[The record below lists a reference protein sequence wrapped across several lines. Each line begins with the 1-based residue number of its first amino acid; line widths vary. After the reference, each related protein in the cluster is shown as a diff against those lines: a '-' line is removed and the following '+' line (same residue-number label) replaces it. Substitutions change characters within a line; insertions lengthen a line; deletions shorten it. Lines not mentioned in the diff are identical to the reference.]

1 MTRQHVRTTAVLL
14 AACAVFMLATGF
26 RQNAGSMALVFKIVQ
41 DVTKKTSTA
50 DWTKALKGENL
61 ASGDQVK
68 TGTRSLAIV
77 KFLDNSILRVREQS
91 VLTVSGEGYRGSQVK
106 TIQLNGGGFGFD
118 VKKQRQNEQFRLTS
132 PTSVASIRGTQGKWC
147 GGEGRDTLIVGE
159 GLVNLKNTVSNRDLD
174 VPAGYVGFSNED
186 GSLSS
191 RRATAEELA
200 DANAAATG
208 GSQHELNL
216 ELKDGKGNRKEMK
229 LKYHR

>member
-1 MTRQHVRTTAVLL
+1 MTKRHIRTTVLLL
-14 AACAVFMLATGF
+14 AASAVFTLATGF
-26 RQNAGSMALVFKIVQ
+26 QQSSGSMALVFKIVQ
-41 DVTKKTSTA
+41 DVTKKTSSA

-61 ASGDQVK
+61 TSGDQVK

-91 VLTVSGEGYRGSQVK
+91 VLTVNGEGSRGSQVK
-106 TIQLNGGGFGFD
+106 TIQLDGGAFGFD

-132 PTSVASIRGTQGKWC
+132 PTSVASIRGTKGKWS
-147 GGEGRDTLIVGE
+147 GGAGKDTLVVGE
-159 GLVNLKNTVSNRDLD
+159 GLVNLKNMVSNKDLD
-174 VPAGYVGFSNED
+174 VPAGYIGFSNDD

-191 RRATAEELA
+191 RLATADELA

-208 GSQHELNL
+208 GTQNELNL
-216 ELKDGKGNRKEMK
+216 ELKDAKGNRKELK

>member
-1 MTRQHVRTTAVLL
+1 MTRRHVRTSALFLT
-14 AACAVFMLATGF
+14 ACAVFILATGF
-26 RQNAGSMALVFKIVQ
+26 RQSTGSMALVFKIVQ

-91 VLTVSGEGYRGSQVK
+91 VLTVSGEGSRGAQVK
-106 TIQLNGGGFGFD
+106 TIQLEAGAFGFD

-132 PTSVASIRGTQGKWC
+132 PTSVASIRGTKGKWC
-147 GGEGRDTLIVGE
+147 GGTGKDTLVVGE
-159 GLVNLKNTVSNRDLD
+159 GLVNLKNMVSNKDLD
-174 VPAGYVGFSNED
+174 VPAGFIGFSNDD

-191 RRATAEELA
+191 RRATTEELA
-200 DANAAATG
+200 DANTAATG
-208 GSQHELNL
+208 GSQNELNL
-216 ELKDGKGNRKEMK
+216 ELKDAKGNRKELK
-229 LKYHR
+229 LRYRR